1 VASFLVD
8 ESLPRAVGR
17 ALAAAGHDV
26 IDARDVALR
35 GADDDAVMAR
45 AIAERRIL
53 VTGGVDFANA
63 LRFPP
68 GSHSGLFVLRLPMEW
83 SPQER
88 AARLV
93 VALDESLNYALAGGL
108 VIVDP
113 ARVRVLPAPEN

>member
-1 VASFLVD
+1 MASFLID

-26 IDARDVALR
+26 VDVRDVGLR
-35 GADDDAVMAR
+35 GANDDAVIAR
-45 AIAERRIL
+45 AIAERRVL
-53 VTGGVDFANA
+53 VAGDVDFANA

-68 GSHSGLFVLRLPMEW
+68 RSHSGIFVLRLPMEW

-88 AARLV
+88 AARAV
-93 VALDESLNYALAGGL
+93 AALDESLGYAVAGGL

-113 ARVRVLPAPEN
+113 ARVRVLPAARS